1 MESIYTLIGA
11 GVGCAI
17 TFLSTFISAQYSKS
31 NEIKKFAL
39 SLLIEK
45 KSIIEKLLD
54 QCCQFEYSGDIDL
67 YTPHSSDR
75 YSLFLSKSLIALG
88 G

>member
-17 TFLSTFISAQYSKS
+17 TFLSTFISVQYSKS

-54 QCCQFEYSGDIDL
+54 
-67 YTPHSSDR
+67 
-75 YSLFLSKSLIALG
+75 
-88 G
+88 